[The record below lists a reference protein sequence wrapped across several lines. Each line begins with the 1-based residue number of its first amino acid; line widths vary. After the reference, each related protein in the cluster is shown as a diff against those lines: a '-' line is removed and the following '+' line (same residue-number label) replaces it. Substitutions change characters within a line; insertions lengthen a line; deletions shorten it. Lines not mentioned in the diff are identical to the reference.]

1 MGIWIRTQDRIV
13 LVEVVG
19 VGVEEDY
26 RNTEIVGLNKALK
39 REHLRIL

>member
-1 MGIWIRTQDRIV
+1 MGIWIRTQERIV

-19 VGVEEDY
+19 VGIEEDY
-26 RNTEIVGLNKALK
+26 RNTEIVGLNKSLK

>member
-1 MGIWIRTQDRIV
+1 MGIWIRTQERIV

-19 VGVEEDY
+19 LGIEEDY
-26 RNTEIVGLNKALK
+26 RHTEIVGLNKSLK

>member
-19 VGVEEDY
+19 VGIEEDY
-26 RNTEIVGLNKALK
+26 QNTEIVGLNKSLK